1 MEQHKKSLENLDIS
15 GVQNISKDISGAALG
30 ELSLKNLDKNLQIL
44 KEVGVAE
51 ICKAT
56 KIASK
61 NIHSILEKRYE
72 SLSRV
77 HARGF
82 IQILEREYKIDLSAW
97 MKEFDKVCVFKEGVS
112 EEKNQETD
120 PEETAKKPLKVE
132 LDYSINQAN
141 TSLSKKSSKWKPFV
155 LVIGVIVIVLAVVII
170 QNSSSLKEEKERESA
185 IKSGTKKSSFDDAN
199 LAEENKP
206 EPTPKLEEKPKEQD
220 KQEKPKE
227 QDKQEK
233 PKEQDK
239 QEKEAIKEYPNTIY
253 IIPKRDI
260 WVEVIDLNEKK
271 NSFQK
276 VFKKSYSLETKNHR
290 LLLRF
295 GHGHLSLK
303 NNHQEQNYNDSKTR
317 RFLYEPA
324 KGLTLI
330 NEAQYKELQ
339 Q

>member
-1 MEQHKKSLENLDIS
+1 MEQNKKSLENLDLS
-15 GVQNISKDISGAALG
+15 DVQNISKDISGAALE

-97 MKEFDKVCVFKEGVS
+97 MKEFDKACAFKEGVS
-112 EEKNQETD
+112 EEQNQETD
-120 PEETAKKPLKVE
+120 PEEKTKNPLKVE
-132 LDYSINQAN
+132 IDYSINQAN

-155 LVIGVIVIVLAVVII
+155 LVLGVVVIILAVVII
-170 QNSSSLKEEKERESA
+170 QNSSSLKEEREQESA
-185 IKSGTKKSSFDDAN
+185 IKSGTKKNSFNEAN
-199 LAEENKP
+199 PTEENKP

-220 KQEKPKE
+220 KQEK
-227 QDKQEK
+227 
-233 PKEQDK
+233 
-239 QEKEAIKEYPNTIY
+239 EAIKEDPNTIY
-253 IIPKRDI
+253 IIPKKDI
-260 WVEVIDLNEKK
+260 WVEVIDLDEKK

-276 VFKKSYSLETKNHR
+276 VFKKNYSLETKNHR

-303 NNHQEQNYNDSKTR
+303 NNHQEQEYNDGKTK
-317 RFLYEPA
+317 RFLYEPN

>member
-15 GVQNISKDISGAALG
+15 GVQNISKDISGAALE

-97 MKEFDKVCVFKEGVS
+97 MKEFDKVCVFKEGVG
-112 EEKNQETD
+112 EEKNQETN

-141 TSLSKKSSKWKPFV
+141 TSLSKKTSKWKPFV
-155 LVIGVIVIVLAVVII
+155 IVLGVIVIILAVVII
-170 QNSSSLKEEKERESA
+170 QNSSSLKEERGQEST
-185 IKSGTKKSSFDDAN
+185 IKSGTKNTSNEAN
-199 LAEENKP
+199 PTEENKP
-206 EPTPKLEEKPKEQD
+206 EPTPKLEEKHK
-220 KQEKPKE
+220 KQE
-227 QDKQEK
+227 QKQ
-233 PKEQDK
+233 
-239 QEKEAIKEYPNTIY
+239 EAIKENPNTIY
-253 IIPKRDI
+253 IIPKKDV
-260 WVEVIDLNEKK
+260 WVEVVDLDEKK

-276 VFKKSYSLETKNHR
+276 VFKKNYSLETKNHR

-303 NNHQEQNYNDSKTR
+303 SNHQEQDYNDSKTR

-330 NEAQYKELQ
+330 NEVQYKELQ

>member
-1 MEQHKKSLENLDIS
+1 MEQNKKSLENLDLS
-15 GVQNISKDISGAALG
+15 DVQNISKDISGAALE

-44 KEVGVAE
+44 REVGVAE

-72 SLSRV
+72 SLSKV

-97 MKEFDKVCVFKEGVS
+97 MKEFDKVCVFKEGVG
-112 EEKNQETD
+112 EEKNQETNH
-120 PEETAKKPLKVE
+120 EETAKKPLKVE

-141 TSLSKKSSKWKPFV
+141 TSLSKKTSKWKPFV
-155 LVIGVIVIVLAVVII
+155 IVLGVIVIVLVVVII
-170 QNSSSLKEEKERESA
+170 QNSSSLKEEREQESA
-185 IKSGTKKSSFDDAN
+185 IKSGTKKNSFNEAN
-199 LAEENKP
+199 PTEENKP
-206 EPTPKLEEKPKEQD
+206 EPTPKPEEKPKEHD
-220 KQEKPKE
+220 KQG
-227 QDKQEK
+227 
-233 PKEQDK
+233 
-239 QEKEAIKEYPNTIY
+239 KEAIKENPNTIY
-253 IIPKRDI
+253 IIPKKDI
-260 WVEVIDLNEKK
+260 WVEVIDLDEKK

-276 VFKKSYSLETKNHR
+276 VFKKNYSLETKNHR

-303 NNHQEQNYNDSKTR
+303 SNHQEQDYNDSKTR
-317 RFLYEPA
+317 RFLYEPN

>member
-1 MEQHKKSLENLDIS
+1 MEQNKKSLENLDLS
-15 GVQNISKDISGAALG
+15 DVQNISKDISGAALE

-97 MKEFDKVCVFKEGVS
+97 MKEFDKACAFKEGVS
-112 EEKNQETD
+112 EEQNQETD
-120 PEETAKKPLKVE
+120 PEEKTKNPLKVE
-132 LDYSINQAN
+132 IDYSINQAN
-141 TSLSKKSSKWKPFV
+141 TSLSKKSSKRKPFV
-155 LVIGVIVIVLAVVII
+155 LVLGVVVIILAVVII
-170 QNSSSLKEEKERESA
+170 QNSSSLKEEREQESA
-185 IKSGTKKSSFDDAN
+185 IKSGTKKNSFN
-199 LAEENKP
+199 KVNPTEENKP
-206 EPTPKLEEKPKEQD
+206 EPTPKPEAKHKEQD
-220 KQEKPKE
+220 KQG
-227 QDKQEK
+227 
-233 PKEQDK
+233 
-239 QEKEAIKEYPNTIY
+239 KEAIKEDPNTIY
-253 IIPKRDI
+253 IIPKKDI
-260 WVEVIDLNEKK
+260 WVEVVDLDEKK

-276 VFKKSYSLETKNHR
+276 VFKKNYSLETKNHR

-303 NNHQEQNYNDSKTR
+303 NNHQEQEYNDGKTK
-317 RFLYEPA
+317 RFLYEPN

>member
-1 MEQHKKSLENLDIS
+1 MEQNKKSLENLDLS
-15 GVQNISKDISGAALG
+15 DVQNISKDISGAALE

-82 IQILEREYKIDLSAW
+82 IQILEREYKIDLSTW
-97 MKEFDKVCVFKEGVS
+97 MKEFDKVCVFKEGVG
-112 EEKNQETD
+112 EEKNQETN

-155 LVIGVIVIVLAVVII
+155 IVLGVVVIILVVVII
-170 QNSSSLKEEKERESA
+170 QNSSSLKEERGQESA
-185 IKSGTKKSSFDDAN
+185 IKSGTKKNSFNEAN
-199 LAEENKP
+199 PTEENKP
-206 EPTPKLEEKPKEQD
+206 EPTPKLEAKPKEQD
-220 KQEKPKE
+220 KQG
-227 QDKQEK
+227 
-233 PKEQDK
+233 
-239 QEKEAIKEYPNTIY
+239 KEAIKEDPNTIY
-253 IIPKRDI
+253 IIPKKDI
-260 WVEVIDLNEKK
+260 WVEVIDLDEKK

-276 VFKKSYSLETKNHR
+276 VFKKNYSLETKNHR

-295 GHGHLSLK
+295 GHGHLNLK
-303 NNHQEQNYNDSKTR
+303 NNHQEQDYNDSKTR
-317 RFLYEPA
+317 RFLYEPN

>member
-15 GVQNISKDISGAALG
+15 GVQNISKDISGAALE

-97 MKEFDKVCVFKEGVS
+97 MKEFDKVCVFKDGVS

-141 TSLSKKSSKWKPFV
+141 TSLSKKYSKWKPFV

-170 QNSSSLKEEKERESA
+170 QNSSSLKEEKEREST

-206 EPTPKLEEKPKEQD
+206 EPTPKPEEKH
-220 KQEKPKE
+220 
-227 QDKQEK
+227 
-233 PKEQDK
+233 KEQDK

-260 WVEVIDLNEKK
+260 WVEVIDLDEKK

>member
-1 MEQHKKSLENLDIS
+1 MEQNKKSLENLDLS
-15 GVQNISKDISGAALG
+15 DVQNISKDISGAALE

-44 KEVGVAE
+44 REVGVAE

-72 SLSRV
+72 SLSKV

-97 MKEFDKVCVFKEGVS
+97 MKEFDKVCVFKEGVG
-112 EEKNQETD
+112 EEKNQETNH
-120 PEETAKKPLKVE
+120 EETAKKPLKVE

-141 TSLSKKSSKWKPFV
+141 TSLSKKTSKWKPFV
-155 LVIGVIVIVLAVVII
+155 IVLGVIVIVLVVVII
-170 QNSSSLKEEKERESA
+170 QNSSSLKEEREQESA
-185 IKSGTKKSSFDDAN
+185 IKSGTKNSSFN
-199 LAEENKP
+199 EVSPTEEKKL
-206 EPTPKLEEKPKEQD
+206 EPTPKLEEKH
-220 KQEKPKE
+220 
-227 QDKQEK
+227 
-233 PKEQDK
+233 KEQDK
-239 QEKEAIKEYPNTIY
+239 QEKEAIKEDPNTIY
-253 IIPKRDI
+253 IIPKKDI
-260 WVEVIDLNEKK
+260 WVEVIDLDEKK

-276 VFKKSYSLETKNHR
+276 VFKKSYPLEAKNHR

-295 GHGHLSLK
+295 GHGHLILK
-303 NNHQEQNYNDSKTR
+303 NNHQEQDYNDSKTR
-317 RFLYEPA
+317 RFLYEPN

>member
-1 MEQHKKSLENLDIS
+1 MEQHKKSLENLDLS
-15 GVQNISKDISGAALG
+15 GVQNISKDISGAALE

-56 KIASK
+56 RIASK

-155 LVIGVIVIVLAVVII
+155 LVLGVIVIVLAVVII

-185 IKSGTKKSSFDDAN
+185 IKSGTKKNSFNDSN
-199 LAEENKP
+199 LAEENKL
-206 EPTPKLEEKPKEQD
+206 ESTPKLEEKPKEQD
-220 KQEKPKE
+220 KQEK
-227 QDKQEK
+227 
-233 PKEQDK
+233 
-239 QEKEAIKEYPNTIY
+239 EAIKEDPNTIY

-260 WVEVIDLNEKK
+260 WVEVIDLDEKK

-317 RFLYEPA
+317 RFLYEPN

>member
-1 MEQHKKSLENLDIS
+1 MEQHKKSLENLDLS
-15 GVQNISKDISGAALG
+15 DVQNISKDISGAELE

-44 KEVGVAE
+44 KEVGVVE

-112 EEKNQETD
+112 EEQNQETD
-120 PEETAKKPLKVE
+120 HEEKTKNPLKVE
-132 LDYSINQAN
+132 IDYSINQAN

-155 LVIGVIVIVLAVVII
+155 LVLGVIVIVLAVVIV

-185 IKSGTKKSSFDDAN
+185 IKSGTKKSSFNDAN

-220 KQEKPKE
+220 KQEK
-227 QDKQEK
+227 
-233 PKEQDK
+233 
-239 QEKEAIKEYPNTIY
+239 EAIKEDPNTIY

-260 WVEVIDLNEKK
+260 WVEVIDLDEKK

-276 VFKKSYSLETKNHR
+276 VFKKNYSLETKNHR

-303 NNHQEQNYNDSKTR
+303 NNHQEQNYNDSKAR

>member
-1 MEQHKKSLENLDIS
+1 MEQNKKSLENLDLS
-15 GVQNISKDISGAALG
+15 DVQNISKDISGAALE

-44 KEVGVAE
+44 KEVGVTE

-97 MKEFDKVCVFKEGVS
+97 MKEFDKACVFKESVS

-155 LVIGVIVIVLAVVII
+155 IVLGVIVIILVVVII
-170 QNSSSLKEEKERESA
+170 QNSSSLKEEREQESA
-185 IKSGTKKSSFDDAN
+185 IKSGTKKSSSNKASPT
-199 LAEENKP
+199 EEKKL
-206 EPTPKLEEKPKEQD
+206 EPTPKLEEKH
-220 KQEKPKE
+220 
-227 QDKQEK
+227 
-233 PKEQDK
+233 KEQDK
-239 QEKEAIKEYPNTIY
+239 QEKEAIKENPNTIY

-260 WVEVIDLNEKK
+260 WVEVIDLDEKK

>member
-1 MEQHKKSLENLDIS
+1 MEQNKKSLENLDLS
-15 GVQNISKDISGAALG
+15 DVQNISKDISGAALE

-97 MKEFDKVCVFKEGVS
+97 MKEFDKACAFKEGVS
-112 EEKNQETD
+112 EEQNQETD
-120 PEETAKKPLKVE
+120 PEEKTKNPLKVE
-132 LDYSINQAN
+132 IDYSINQAN

-155 LVIGVIVIVLAVVII
+155 LVLGVVVIILAVVII
-170 QNSSSLKEEKERESA
+170 QNGSSLKEERGQESA
-185 IKSGTKKSSFDDAN
+185 IKSGTKKSSFNEAN
-199 LAEENKP
+199 PTEENKP
-206 EPTPKLEEKPKEQD
+206 ELTPKLEEKPKEQD
-220 KQEKPKE
+220 KQEK
-227 QDKQEK
+227 
-233 PKEQDK
+233 
-239 QEKEAIKEYPNTIY
+239 EAIKEDPNTIY
-253 IIPKRDI
+253 IIPKKDI
-260 WVEVIDLNEKK
+260 WVEVIDLDEKK

-276 VFKKSYSLETKNHR
+276 VFKKNYSLETKNHR

-303 NNHQEQNYNDSKTR
+303 NNHQEQEYNDGKTK
-317 RFLYEPA
+317 RFLYEPN

>member
-1 MEQHKKSLENLDIS
+1 MEQNKKSLENLDLS
-15 GVQNISKDISGAALG
+15 DVQNISKDISGAALE

-44 KEVGVAE
+44 REIGVAE

-72 SLSRV
+72 SLSKV

-97 MKEFDKVCVFKEGVS
+97 MKEFDKVCVFKESVS
-112 EEKNQETD
+112 EEQNQETD
-120 PEETAKKPLKVE
+120 PEEKTKNPLKVE
-132 LDYSINQAN
+132 IDYSINQAN

-155 LVIGVIVIVLAVVII
+155 VVLGVVVIILAVVII
-170 QNSSSLKEEKERESA
+170 QNSSSLKEERGQESA
-185 IKSGTKKSSFDDAN
+185 IKSGTKKNSFN
-199 LAEENKP
+199 EVNPTEENKP
-206 EPTPKLEEKPKEQD
+206 EPTPKLEEKL
-220 KQEKPKE
+220 
-227 QDKQEK
+227 
-233 PKEQDK
+233 KEQDK
-239 QEKEAIKEYPNTIY
+239 QEKEAIKEDPNTIY
-253 IIPKRDI
+253 IIPKKDI
-260 WVEVIDLNEKK
+260 WVEVIDLDEKK

-276 VFKKSYSLETKNHR
+276 VFKKNYSLETKNHR

-295 GHGHLSLK
+295 GHGHLNLK
-303 NNHQEQNYNDSKTR
+303 NNHQEQNYNDSKTK
-317 RFLYEPA
+317 RFLYEPN

-330 NEAQYKELQ
+330 NETQYKALQ

>member
-1 MEQHKKSLENLDIS
+1 MEQHKKSLENLDLS
-15 GVQNISKDISGAALG
+15 DVQNISKDISGAALE

-44 KEVGVAE
+44 RE
-51 ICKAT
+51 IGIQEIYKAT

-61 NIHSILEKRYE
+61 NINYILEKRYE

-97 MKEFDKVCVFKEGVS
+97 MKEFDKVCAFKEGVG
-112 EEKNQETD
+112 EEQNQETD
-120 PEETAKKPLKVE
+120 PEEKTKNPLKVE
-132 LDYSINQAN
+132 IDYSINQAN
-141 TSLSKKSSKWKPFV
+141 IKLSKGLSKWKPFV
-155 LVIGVIVIVLAVVII
+155 IVLGVIVIILAVVII
-170 QNSSSLKEEKERESA
+170 QNSSSLKEERGQESA
-185 IKSGTKKSSFDDAN
+185 IKSGTKKSSFNKAN
-199 LAEENKP
+199 PTEENKP
-206 EPTPKLEEKPKEQD
+206 EPTPKLEEKL
-220 KQEKPKE
+220 
-227 QDKQEK
+227 
-233 PKEQDK
+233 KEQDK
-239 QEKEAIKEYPNTIY
+239 QEKEAIKEDPNTIY

-260 WVEVIDLNEKK
+260 WVEVIDLDEKK

-276 VFKKSYSLETKNHR
+276 VFKKNYSLETKNHR

-303 NNHQEQNYNDSKTR
+303 NNHQEQEYNDGKTK
-317 RFLYEPA
+317 RFLYEPN

>member
-1 MEQHKKSLENLDIS
+1 MEQNKKSLENLDLS
-15 GVQNISKDISGAALG
+15 DVQNISKDISGAALE

-44 KEVGVAE
+44 KEVGVVE

-61 NIHSILEKRYE
+61 NINYILEKRYE

-77 HARGF
+77 HAKGF

-97 MKEFDKVCVFKEGVS
+97 MKEFDKACAFKEGVS
-112 EEKNQETD
+112 EEQNQETD

-155 LVIGVIVIVLAVVII
+155 LVLVVVVIILAVVII
-170 QNSSSLKEEKERESA
+170 QNSSSLKEERGQEST
-185 IKSGTKKSSFDDAN
+185 IKSGTKKNYFNKAN
-199 LAEENKP
+199 PTEENKP

-220 KQEKPKE
+220 KQEK
-227 QDKQEK
+227 
-233 PKEQDK
+233 
-239 QEKEAIKEYPNTIY
+239 EAIKEDPNTIY
-253 IIPKRDI
+253 IIPKKDI
-260 WVEVIDLNEKK
+260 WVEVIDLDEKK

-276 VFKKSYSLETKNHR
+276 VFKKSYPLEAKNHR

-295 GHGHLSLK
+295 GHGHLILK
-303 NNHQEQNYNDSKTR
+303 NNHQEQDYNDGKTR
-317 RFLYEPA
+317 RFLYEPN

>member
-1 MEQHKKSLENLDIS
+1 MEQNKKSLENLDLS
-15 GVQNISKDISGAALG
+15 DVQNISKDISGAALE

-97 MKEFDKVCVFKEGVS
+97 MKEFDKVCAFKEGVS
-112 EEKNQETD
+112 EEQNQETD
-120 PEETAKKPLKVE
+120 PEEKTKNPLKVE
-132 LDYSINQAN
+132 IDYSINQAN

-155 LVIGVIVIVLAVVII
+155 VVLGVVVIILAVVTI
-170 QNSSSLKEEKERESA
+170 QNSSSLKEERGQESA
-185 IKSGTKKSSFDDAN
+185 IKSGTKKNSFNKAN
-199 LAEENKP
+199 PTEENKP

-220 KQEKPKE
+220 KQEK
-227 QDKQEK
+227 
-233 PKEQDK
+233 
-239 QEKEAIKEYPNTIY
+239 EAIKEDPNTIY
-253 IIPKRDI
+253 IIPKKDI
-260 WVEVIDLNEKK
+260 WVEVVDLDEKK

-276 VFKKSYSLETKNHR
+276 VFKKNYSLETKNHR

-303 NNHQEQNYNDSKTR
+303 NNHQEQEYNDGKTK
-317 RFLYEPA
+317 RFLYEPN

>member
-15 GVQNISKDISGAALG
+15 GVQNISKDISGAALE

-44 KEVGVAE
+44 KEVGVTE

-155 LVIGVIVIVLAVVII
+155 LVIGVIVIVLAVIII

-185 IKSGTKKSSFDDAN
+185 IKSGTKNTFNEAN

-206 EPTPKLEEKPKEQD
+206 EPTPKLE
-220 KQEKPKE
+220 
-227 QDKQEK
+227 EK

-260 WVEVIDLNEKK
+260 WVEVIDLDEKK

>member
-15 GVQNISKDISGAALG
+15 GVQNISKDISGATLE

-44 KEVGVAE
+44 KEVGVTE

-155 LVIGVIVIVLAVVII
+155 LVIGVIVIVLGVVII

-220 KQEKPKE
+220 KQEK
-227 QDKQEK
+227 
-233 PKEQDK
+233 
-239 QEKEAIKEYPNTIY
+239 EAIKEYPNTIY

-260 WVEVIDLNEKK
+260 WVEVIDLDEKK

-303 NNHQEQNYNDSKTR
+303 NNHQEQNYNDNKTR

>member
-1 MEQHKKSLENLDIS
+1 MEQNKKSLENLDIS
-15 GVQNISKDISGAALG
+15 DVQNISKDISGAALE

-44 KEVGVAE
+44 REIGIQE

-56 KIASK
+56 RIASK

-82 IQILEREYKIDLSAW
+82 IQILEREYKIDLSTW
-97 MKEFDKVCVFKEGVS
+97 MKEFDKACAFKESMG
-112 EEKNQETD
+112 EEQNQETN

-141 TSLSKKSSKWKPFV
+141 TSLSKKTSKWKPFV
-155 LVIGVIVIVLAVVII
+155 LVLGVIVIILAVVII
-170 QNSSSLKEEKERESA
+170 QNSSSLKEEREQESA
-185 IKSGTKKSSFDDAN
+185 IKSGTKKSSSNKAN
-199 LAEENKP
+199 PTEENKL
-206 EPTPKLEEKPKEQD
+206 EPTPKLEEKPT
-220 KQEKPKE
+220 
-227 QDKQEK
+227 
-233 PKEQDK
+233 EQDK
-239 QEKEAIKEYPNTIY
+239 QEKEAIKENPNTIY

-260 WVEVIDLNEKK
+260 WVEVIDLDEKK

-276 VFKKSYSLETKNHR
+276 VFKKNYPLETKNHR

-303 NNHQEQNYNDSKTR
+303 SNHQKQDYNDSKTR
-317 RFLYEPA
+317 WFLYEPN

>member
-1 MEQHKKSLENLDIS
+1 MEQNKKSLENLDLS
-15 GVQNISKDISGAALG
+15 DVQNISKDISGAALE

-97 MKEFDKVCVFKEGVS
+97 MKEFDKACAFKEGVS
-112 EEKNQETD
+112 EEQNQETD
-120 PEETAKKPLKVE
+120 PEEKTKNPLKVE
-132 LDYSINQAN
+132 IDYSINQAN

-155 LVIGVIVIVLAVVII
+155 LVLGVIVIVLAVVII

-199 LAEENKP
+199 LAEENKL
-206 EPTPKLEEKPKEQD
+206 EPTPKLE
-220 KQEKPKE
+220 
-227 QDKQEK
+227 EK

-260 WVEVIDLNEKK
+260 WVEVIDLDEKK

-317 RFLYEPA
+317 RFLYEPN

>member
-1 MEQHKKSLENLDIS
+1 MEQNKKSLENLDLS
-15 GVQNISKDISGAALG
+15 DVQNISKDISGAALE

-97 MKEFDKVCVFKEGVS
+97 VKEFDKVCVFKEGVG
-112 EEKNQETD
+112 EEQKQETS

-141 TSLSKKSSKWKPFV
+141 TSLSKKSSKWKPFILV
-155 LVIGVIVIVLAVVII
+155 LGVVVIVLAVVII
-170 QNSSSLKEEKERESA
+170 QNSSSLKEERGQESA
-185 IKSGTKKSSFDDAN
+185 IKSGTKKSSFNEAN
-199 LAEENKP
+199 PTEENKP
-206 EPTPKLEEKPKEQD
+206 EPTPKLEEKPKEHD
-220 KQEKPKE
+220 KQG
-227 QDKQEK
+227 
-233 PKEQDK
+233 
-239 QEKEAIKEYPNTIY
+239 KEAIKENPNTIY
-253 IIPKRDI
+253 IIPKKDI
-260 WVEVIDLNEKK
+260 WVEVIDLDEKK

-276 VFKKSYSLETKNHR
+276 VFKKNYSLETKNHR

-295 GHGHLSLK
+295 GHGHLNLK
-303 NNHQEQNYNDSKTR
+303 NNHQEQDYNDGKTR
-317 RFLYEPA
+317 RFLYEPN

>member
-1 MEQHKKSLENLDIS
+1 MEQNKKSLEKLDLS
-15 GVQNISKDISGAALG
+15 DVQNISKDISGAALE

-97 MKEFDKVCVFKEGVS
+97 MKEFDKVCVFKEGVG
-112 EEKNQETD
+112 EEKNQETS

-155 LVIGVIVIVLAVVII
+155 LVLGVVVIILVVVII
-170 QNSSSLKEEKERESA
+170 QNSSSLKEERGQESA
-185 IKSGTKKSSFDDAN
+185 IKSGTKKNSFNEAN
-199 LAEENKP
+199 PTEENKP
-206 EPTPKLEEKPKEQD
+206 EPTPKPKE
-220 KQEKPKE
+220 KQEKQEKQTE
-227 QDKQEK
+227 HDKQG
-233 PKEQDK
+233 
-239 QEKEAIKEYPNTIY
+239 KEAIKENPNTIY

-260 WVEVIDLNEKK
+260 WVEVVDLDEKK

-276 VFKKSYSLETKNHR
+276 VFKKNYSLETKNHR

-303 NNHQEQNYNDSKTR
+303 NNHQEQDYNDSKTR
-317 RFLYEPA
+317 RFLYEPN

>member
-1 MEQHKKSLENLDIS
+1 MEQNKKSLENLDLS
-15 GVQNISKDISGAALG
+15 DVQNISKDISGAALE

-97 MKEFDKVCVFKEGVS
+97 MKEFDKACAFKEGVS
-112 EEKNQETD
+112 EEQNQKTD
-120 PEETAKKPLKVE
+120 PEEKTKNPLKVE
-132 LDYSINQAN
+132 IDYSINQAN

-155 LVIGVIVIVLAVVII
+155 LVLGVVVIILAVVII
-170 QNSSSLKEEKERESA
+170 QNSSSLKEERGQESA
-185 IKSGTKKSSFDDAN
+185 IKSGTKKNSFN
-199 LAEENKP
+199 KVNPTEENKP
-206 EPTPKLEEKPKEQD
+206 EPTPKPE
-220 KQEKPKE
+220 
-227 QDKQEK
+227 EK

-239 QEKEAIKEYPNTIY
+239 QEKEAIKEDPNTIY
-253 IIPKRDI
+253 IIPKKDI
-260 WVEVIDLNEKK
+260 WVEVIDLDEKK

-276 VFKKSYSLETKNHR
+276 VFKKNYSLETKNHR

-303 NNHQEQNYNDSKTR
+303 NNHQEQDYNDGKTK
-317 RFLYEPA
+317 RFLYEPN

>member
-1 MEQHKKSLENLDIS
+1 MEQNKKSLENLDLS
-15 GVQNISKDISGAALG
+15 DVQNISKDISGATLE

-44 KEVGVAE
+44 REIGVAE

-97 MKEFDKVCVFKEGVS
+97 MKEFDKVCVFKESVG
-112 EEKNQETD
+112 EEKNQETN

-155 LVIGVIVIVLAVVII
+155 LVLGVIVIILVVVII
-170 QNSSSLKEEKERESA
+170 QNSSSLKEERGQESA
-185 IKSGTKKSSFDDAN
+185 IKSGTKKNSFNKAN
-199 LAEENKP
+199 LAEENKL
-206 EPTPKLEEKPKEQD
+206 EPTPKPEE
-220 KQEKPKE
+220 
-227 QDKQEK
+227 KQEK

-239 QEKEAIKEYPNTIY
+239 QEKEAIKEDPNAIY
-253 IIPKRDI
+253 IIPKKDV
-260 WVEVIDLNEKK
+260 WVEVIDLDEKK

-276 VFKKSYSLETKNHR
+276 VFKKNYSLETKNHR

-303 NNHQEQNYNDSKTR
+303 NNHQEQEYNDGKTR
-317 RFLYEPA
+317 RFLYEPN

-339 Q
+339 R

>member
-1 MEQHKKSLENLDIS
+1 MEQNKKSLENLDLS
-15 GVQNISKDISGAALG
+15 DVQNVSKDISGAALE

-61 NIHSILEKRYE
+61 NIRSILEKRYE
-72 SLSRV
+72 SLSKV

-97 MKEFDKVCVFKEGVS
+97 MKEFDKACTFKEGVS
-112 EEKNQETD
+112 EEQNQETD
-120 PEETAKKPLKVE
+120 PEEKTKNPLKVE
-132 LDYSINQAN
+132 IDYSINQAN
-141 TSLSKKSSKWKPFV
+141 ISLSKKSSKWKPFV
-155 LVIGVIVIVLAVVII
+155 VVLGVVVIILAVVII
-170 QNSSSLKEEKERESA
+170 QNSSSLKEERGQESA
-185 IKSGTKKSSFDDAN
+185 IKSGTKKSFFNKAN
-199 LAEENKP
+199 PTEKNKP

-220 KQEKPKE
+220 KQEK
-227 QDKQEK
+227 
-233 PKEQDK
+233 
-239 QEKEAIKEYPNTIY
+239 EAIKEDPNTIY
-253 IIPKRDI
+253 IIPKKDI
-260 WVEVIDLNEKK
+260 WVEVVDLDEKK

-276 VFKKSYSLETKNHR
+276 VFKKNYSLETKNHR

-303 NNHQEQNYNDSKTR
+303 NNHQEQEYNDGKTK
-317 RFLYEPA
+317 RFLYEPN

>member
-1 MEQHKKSLENLDIS
+1 MEQNKKSLENLDLS
-15 GVQNISKDISGAALG
+15 DVQNISKDISGAALE

-97 MKEFDKVCVFKEGVS
+97 MKEFDKACTFKEGVS
-112 EEKNQETD
+112 EEQNQETD
-120 PEETAKKPLKVE
+120 PEETTKNPLKVE
-132 LDYSINQAN
+132 IDYSINQAN

-155 LVIGVIVIVLAVVII
+155 VVLGVVVIILAVVII
-170 QNSSSLKEEKERESA
+170 QNSSSLKEERGQESA
-185 IKSGTKKSSFDDAN
+185 IKSGTKKNSFN
-199 LAEENKP
+199 KVNPTEENKP
-206 EPTPKLEEKPKEQD
+206 EPTPKPE
-220 KQEKPKE
+220 
-227 QDKQEK
+227 EK

-239 QEKEAIKEYPNTIY
+239 QEKEAIKEDPNTIY
-253 IIPKRDI
+253 IIPKKDI
-260 WVEVIDLNEKK
+260 WVEVVDLDEKK

-276 VFKKSYSLETKNHR
+276 VFKKNYSLETKNHR

-303 NNHQEQNYNDSKTR
+303 NNHQEQEYNDGKTK
-317 RFLYEPA
+317 RFLYEPN

>member
-1 MEQHKKSLENLDIS
+1 MEQNKKSLENLDLS
-15 GVQNISKDISGAALG
+15 DVQNISKDISGAALE

-97 MKEFDKVCVFKEGVS
+97 MKEFDKACAFKEGVS
-112 EEKNQETD
+112 EEQNQETD
-120 PEETAKKPLKVE
+120 PEEKTKNPLKVE
-132 LDYSINQAN
+132 IDYSINQAN

-155 LVIGVIVIVLAVVII
+155 VVLGVIVIVLAVVII
-170 QNSSSLKEEKERESA
+170 QNSSSLKEEREQESA
-185 IKSGTKKSSFDDAN
+185 IKSGTKRSSFNNAN

-220 KQEKPKE
+220 KQEKE
-227 QDKQEK
+227 V
-233 PKEQDK
+233 
-239 QEKEAIKEYPNTIY
+239 IKEDPNTIY
-253 IIPKRDI
+253 IIPKKDV
-260 WVEVIDLNEKK
+260 WVEVIDLDEKK

-276 VFKKSYSLETKNHR
+276 VFKKNYSLETKNHR

-295 GHGHLSLK
+295 GHGHLNLK
-303 NNHQEQNYNDSKTR
+303 NNHQEQEYNDGKTR
-317 RFLYEPA
+317 RFLYEPN

>member
-15 GVQNISKDISGAALG
+15 GVQNISKDISGAALE

-44 KEVGVAE
+44 KEVGVTE

-82 IQILEREYKIDLSAW
+82 IQILEREYKMDLSAW

-141 TSLSKKSSKWKPFV
+141 TSLSKKTSKWKPFV
-155 LVIGVIVIVLAVVII
+155 LVLGVIVIILAVVII
-170 QNSSSLKEEKERESA
+170 QNSSSLKEEREQESA
-185 IKSGTKKSSFDDAN
+185 IKSGTKKSSSNKAN
-199 LAEENKP
+199 PTEENKL
-206 EPTPKLEEKPKEQD
+206 EPTPKLEEKPT
-220 KQEKPKE
+220 
-227 QDKQEK
+227 
-233 PKEQDK
+233 EQDK
-239 QEKEAIKEYPNTIY
+239 QEKEAIKENPNTIY

-260 WVEVIDLNEKK
+260 WVEVIDLDEKK

-276 VFKKSYSLETKNHR
+276 VFKKNYPLETKNHR

-303 NNHQEQNYNDSKTR
+303 SNHQKQDYNDSKTR
-317 RFLYEPA
+317 RFLYEPN

>member
-1 MEQHKKSLENLDIS
+1 MEQNKKSLENLDLS
-15 GVQNISKDISGAALG
+15 DVQNISKDISGAALE

-97 MKEFDKVCVFKEGVS
+97 MKEFDKACTFKEGVS
-112 EEKNQETD
+112 EEQNQETD
-120 PEETAKKPLKVE
+120 PEEKTKNPLKVE
-132 LDYSINQAN
+132 IDYSINQAN

-155 LVIGVIVIVLAVVII
+155 LVLGVVVIILAVVII
-170 QNSSSLKEEKERESA
+170 QNSSSLKEERGQESA
-185 IKSGTKKSSFDDAN
+185 IKSGTKKSFFNKAN
-199 LAEENKP
+199 PTEENKP

-220 KQEKPKE
+220 KQEK
-227 QDKQEK
+227 
-233 PKEQDK
+233 
-239 QEKEAIKEYPNTIY
+239 EAIKEDPNTIY
-253 IIPKRDI
+253 IIPKKDI
-260 WVEVIDLNEKK
+260 WVEVIDLDEKK

-276 VFKKSYSLETKNHR
+276 VFKKNYSLETKNHR

-303 NNHQEQNYNDSKTR
+303 NNHQEQEYNDGKTK
-317 RFLYEPA
+317 RFLYEPN

>member
-1 MEQHKKSLENLDIS
+1 MEQNKKSLENLDLS
-15 GVQNISKDISGAALG
+15 DVQNISKDISGAALE

-44 KEVGVAE
+44 KEVGAAE

-97 MKEFDKVCVFKEGVS
+97 MKEFDKVCVFKEGVG
-112 EEKNQETD
+112 EEKNQETS

-155 LVIGVIVIVLAVVII
+155 IVLGVIVIVLVVVII
-170 QNSSSLKEEKERESA
+170 QNSSSLREERGQEST
-185 IKSGTKKSSFDDAN
+185 IKSGTKNTFNKAN
-199 LAEENKP
+199 PTEENKP
-206 EPTPKLEEKPKEQD
+206 ETTPKLEEKHKEQD
-220 KQEKPKE
+220 KPEKK
-227 QDKQEK
+227 
-233 PKEQDK
+233 
-239 QEKEAIKEYPNTIY
+239 AIKEDPNTIY
-253 IIPKRDI
+253 IIPKKDI
-260 WVEVIDLNEKK
+260 WVEVIDLDEKK

-276 VFKKSYSLETKNHR
+276 VFKKNYPLETKNHR

-303 NNHQEQNYNDSKTR
+303 NNHQEQDYNDSKTR
-317 RFLYEPA
+317 RFLYEPN

-330 NEAQYKELQ
+330 NEVQYKELQ

>member
-1 MEQHKKSLENLDIS
+1 MEQNKKSLENLDLS
-15 GVQNISKDISGAALG
+15 DVQNISKDISGAALE

-56 KIASK
+56 RIASK

-97 MKEFDKVCVFKEGVS
+97 MKEFDKACTFKEGVN
-112 EEKNQETD
+112 EEQNQETD
-120 PEETAKKPLKVE
+120 PEEKTKNPLKVE
-132 LDYSINQAN
+132 IDYSINQAN

-155 LVIGVIVIVLAVVII
+155 LVLGVVVIILAVVII
-170 QNSSSLKEEKERESA
+170 QNSSSLKEERGQESA
-185 IKSGTKKSSFDDAN
+185 IKSGTKKNSFNKAN
-199 LAEENKP
+199 PTEENKP
-206 EPTPKLEEKPKEQD
+206 ESTPKLEEKPKEQD
-220 KQEKPKE
+220 KQEK
-227 QDKQEK
+227 
-233 PKEQDK
+233 
-239 QEKEAIKEYPNTIY
+239 EAIKEDPNTIY
-253 IIPKRDI
+253 IIPKKDI
-260 WVEVIDLNEKK
+260 WVEVIDLDEKK

-276 VFKKSYSLETKNHR
+276 VFKKNYSLETKNHR

-303 NNHQEQNYNDSKTR
+303 NNHQEQEYNDGKTK
-317 RFLYEPA
+317 RFLYEPN

-330 NEAQYKELQ
+330 NETQYKELQ

>member
-1 MEQHKKSLENLDIS
+1 MEQNKKSLENLDLS
-15 GVQNISKDISGAALG
+15 DVQNISKDISGAALE

-61 NIHSILEKRYE
+61 NIHSILEKHYE

-97 MKEFDKVCVFKEGVS
+97 MKEFDKACTFKEGAS
-112 EEKNQETD
+112 EEQNQETD
-120 PEETAKKPLKVE
+120 PEETTKNPLKVE
-132 LDYSINQAN
+132 IDYSINQAN

-155 LVIGVIVIVLAVVII
+155 VVLGVVVIILAVVII
-170 QNSSSLKEEKERESA
+170 QNSSSLKEERGQESA
-185 IKSGTKKSSFDDAN
+185 IKSGTKKNSFN
-199 LAEENKP
+199 KVNPTEENKL
-206 EPTPKLEEKPKEQD
+206 EPTPKLEEKPT
-220 KQEKPKE
+220 
-227 QDKQEK
+227 
-233 PKEQDK
+233 EQDK
-239 QEKEAIKEYPNTIY
+239 QEKEAIKEDPNTIY
-253 IIPKRDI
+253 IIPKKDI
-260 WVEVIDLNEKK
+260 WVEVIDLDEKK

-276 VFKKSYSLETKNHR
+276 VFKKNYSLETKNHR

-295 GHGHLSLK
+295 EHGHLSLK
-303 NNHQEQNYNDSKTR
+303 NNHQEQEYNDGKTK
-317 RFLYEPA
+317 RFLYEPN

>member
-1 MEQHKKSLENLDIS
+1 MEQNKKSLENLDLS
-15 GVQNISKDISGAALG
+15 DVQNISKDISGAALE

-44 KEVGVAE
+44 REIGVAE

-72 SLSRV
+72 SLSKV

-112 EEKNQETD
+112 EEQNQETD
-120 PEETAKKPLKVE
+120 PEEKTKNPLKVE
-132 LDYSINQAN
+132 IDYSINQAN

-155 LVIGVIVIVLAVVII
+155 VVLGVVVIILAVVII
-170 QNSSSLKEEKERESA
+170 QNSSSLKEERGQESA
-185 IKSGTKKSSFDDAN
+185 IKSGTKKNSFN
-199 LAEENKP
+199 EVNPTEENKP

-220 KQEKPKE
+220 R
-227 QDKQEK
+227 
-233 PKEQDK
+233 
-239 QEKEAIKEYPNTIY
+239 QEKEAIKENPNTIY
-253 IIPKRDI
+253 IIPKKDV
-260 WVEVIDLNEKK
+260 WVEVIDLDEKK

-276 VFKKSYSLETKNHR
+276 VFKKNYSLETKNHR

-303 NNHQEQNYNDSKTR
+303 NNHQEQNYNDNKTR
-317 RFLYEPA
+317 RFLYEPN

-339 Q
+339 R

>member
-1 MEQHKKSLENLDIS
+1 MEQNKKSLENLDLS
-15 GVQNISKDISGAALG
+15 DVQNVSKDISGAALE
-30 ELSLKNLDKNLQIL
+30 ELSLKTLDKNLQIL

-97 MKEFDKVCVFKEGVS
+97 VKEFDKVCVFKEGVG
-112 EEKNQETD
+112 EEQKQETS

-155 LVIGVIVIVLAVVII
+155 IVLGVVVIILVVVII
-170 QNSSSLKEEKERESA
+170 QNSSSLKEEREQESA
-185 IKSGTKKSSFDDAN
+185 IKPDTKNSSFN
-199 LAEENKP
+199 EVSPTEENKP
-206 EPTPKLEEKPKEQD
+206 EPTPKPEEKHKEHD
-220 KQEKPKE
+220 KQG
-227 QDKQEK
+227 
-233 PKEQDK
+233 
-239 QEKEAIKEYPNTIY
+239 KEAIKENPNTIY
-253 IIPKRDI
+253 IIPKKDI
-260 WVEVIDLNEKK
+260 WVEVIDLDEKK

-276 VFKKSYSLETKNHR
+276 VFKKNYSLETKNHR

-303 NNHQEQNYNDSKTR
+303 NNHQEQEYNDSKTR
-317 RFLYEPA
+317 RFLYEPN

-330 NEAQYKELQ
+330 NEAQYKAIQ

>member
-1 MEQHKKSLENLDIS
+1 MEQHKKSLENLDLS
-15 GVQNISKDISGAALG
+15 DVQNISKDISGAALE

-44 KEVGVAE
+44 REIGVAE

-61 NIHSILEKRYE
+61 NIRSILEKRYE
-72 SLSRV
+72 SLSKV

-82 IQILEREYKIDLSAW
+82 IQILEREYKMDLSAW

-112 EEKNQETD
+112 KEKNQETD

-155 LVIGVIVIVLAVVII
+155 LVLGVIVIVLVVVII

-185 IKSGTKKSSFDDAN
+185 IKSGTKKNSFNEAN
-199 LAEENKP
+199 PTEENKP
-206 EPTPKLEEKPKEQD
+206 EPTPKLEAKHK
-220 KQEKPKE
+220 KQE
-227 QDKQEK
+227 QKQ
-233 PKEQDK
+233 
-239 QEKEAIKEYPNTIY
+239 EAIKENPNTIY

-260 WVEVIDLNEKK
+260 WVEVVDLDEKK

-276 VFKKSYSLETKNHR
+276 VFKKNYPLETKNHR

-303 NNHQEQNYNDSKTR
+303 NNHQEQDYNDSKTR
-317 RFLYEPA
+317 RFLYEPN

>member
-15 GVQNISKDISGAALG
+15 GVQNISKDISGAALE

-44 KEVGVAE
+44 KEVGVTE

-141 TSLSKKSSKWKPFV
+141 TSLSKKTSKWKPFV
-155 LVIGVIVIVLAVVII
+155 LVLGVIVIVLVVVII
-170 QNSSSLKEEKERESA
+170 QNSSSLKEERGQESA
-185 IKSGTKKSSFDDAN
+185 IKSGTKNTFNEAN
-199 LAEENKP
+199 PTEENKP
-206 EPTPKLEEKPKEQD
+206 ETMPKLEEKHKEQEQ
-220 KQEKPKE
+220 KQ
-227 QDKQEK
+227 
-233 PKEQDK
+233 
-239 QEKEAIKEYPNTIY
+239 EAIKENPNTIY

-260 WVEVIDLNEKK
+260 WVEVIDLDEKK

-276 VFKKSYSLETKNHR
+276 VFKKNYSLETKNHR

-303 NNHQEQNYNDSKTR
+303 NNHQEQEYNDSKTR
-317 RFLYEPA
+317 RFLYEPN

>member
-1 MEQHKKSLENLDIS
+1 MEQNKKSLENLDIS
-15 GVQNISKDISGAALG
+15 DVQNISKDISGAALE

-44 KEVGVAE
+44 REVGVAE

-97 MKEFDKVCVFKEGVS
+97 MKEFDKVCVFKEGVG
-112 EEKNQETD
+112 EEQNQETD
-120 PEETAKKPLKVE
+120 PEEKTKNPLKVE
-132 LDYSINQAN
+132 IDYSINQAN

-155 LVIGVIVIVLAVVII
+155 LVLGVIVIVLAVVII
-170 QNSSSLKEEKERESA
+170 QNSSSLKEERGQEST
-185 IKSGTKKSSFDDAN
+185 IKSGTKKNSFNKAN
-199 LAEENKP
+199 PTEENKP
-206 EPTPKLEEKPKEQD
+206 EPTPKLEEKPKEHD
-220 KQEKPKE
+220 KQG
-227 QDKQEK
+227 
-233 PKEQDK
+233 
-239 QEKEAIKEYPNTIY
+239 KEAIKENPNTIY

-260 WVEVIDLNEKK
+260 WVEVIDLDEKK

-276 VFKKSYSLETKNHR
+276 VFKKNYSLETKNHR

-303 NNHQEQNYNDSKTR
+303 SNYQEQDYNDSKTR
-317 RFLYEPA
+317 RFLYEPN

>member
-1 MEQHKKSLENLDIS
+1 MEQNKKSLENLDLS
-15 GVQNISKDISGAALG
+15 DVQNISKDISGAALE

-97 MKEFDKVCVFKEGVS
+97 MKEFDKVCVFKEGVG
-112 EEKNQETD
+112 EEKNQETN

-155 LVIGVIVIVLAVVII
+155 LVLGVVVIILAVVII
-170 QNSSSLKEEKERESA
+170 QNSSSLKEERGQESA
-185 IKSGTKKSSFDDAN
+185 IKSSTKKNSFN
-199 LAEENKP
+199 KVNPTEENKP

-220 KQEKPKE
+220 KQEK
-227 QDKQEK
+227 
-233 PKEQDK
+233 
-239 QEKEAIKEYPNTIY
+239 EAIKEDPNTIY
-253 IIPKRDI
+253 IIPKKDI
-260 WVEVIDLNEKK
+260 WVEVIDLDEKK

-276 VFKKSYSLETKNHR
+276 VFKKNYSLETKNHR

-303 NNHQEQNYNDSKTR
+303 NNHQEQDYNDSKTR
-317 RFLYEPA
+317 RFLYEPN

>member
-1 MEQHKKSLENLDIS
+1 MEQNKKSLENLDLS
-15 GVQNISKDISGAALG
+15 DVQNISKDISGAALE

-61 NIHSILEKRYE
+61 NIRSILEKRYE

-97 MKEFDKVCVFKEGVS
+97 MKEFDKACTFKEGVS
-112 EEKNQETD
+112 EEQNQETD
-120 PEETAKKPLKVE
+120 PEEKTKNPLKVE
-132 LDYSINQAN
+132 IDYSINQAN

-155 LVIGVIVIVLAVVII
+155 LVLGVVVIVLAVVII
-170 QNSSSLKEEKERESA
+170 QKSSSLKEERGQEGA
-185 IKSGTKKSSFDDAN
+185 IKSGTKKNSFNKAN
-199 LAEENKP
+199 PTEENKP

-220 KQEKPKE
+220 KQEK
-227 QDKQEK
+227 
-233 PKEQDK
+233 
-239 QEKEAIKEYPNTIY
+239 EAIKEDPNTIY
-253 IIPKRDI
+253 IIPKKDI
-260 WVEVIDLNEKK
+260 WVEVVDLDEKK

-276 VFKKSYSLETKNHR
+276 VFKKNYSLETKNHR

-303 NNHQEQNYNDSKTR
+303 NNHQEQEYNDGKTK
-317 RFLYEPA
+317 RFLYEPN

>member
-1 MEQHKKSLENLDIS
+1 MEQNKKSLENLDIS
-15 GVQNISKDISGAALG
+15 DVQNISKDISGAALE

-44 KEVGVAE
+44 REIGVAE

-61 NIHSILEKRYE
+61 NIRSILEKRYE
-72 SLSRV
+72 SLSKV

-97 MKEFDKVCVFKEGVS
+97 MKEFDKVCVFKEGVG
-112 EEKNQETD
+112 EEKNQETN

-155 LVIGVIVIVLAVVII
+155 LVLGVVVIILVVVII
-170 QNSSSLKEEKERESA
+170 QNSSSLKEEREQESA
-185 IKSGTKKSSFDDAN
+185 IKPDTKNSSFN
-199 LAEENKP
+199 EVSPTEEKKL
-206 EPTPKLEEKPKEQD
+206 EPTPKLEAKHKEQD
-220 KQEKPKE
+220 KQG
-227 QDKQEK
+227 
-233 PKEQDK
+233 
-239 QEKEAIKEYPNTIY
+239 KEAIKEDPNTIY
-253 IIPKRDI
+253 IIPKKDI
-260 WVEVIDLNEKK
+260 WVEVIDLDEKK

-276 VFKKSYSLETKNHR
+276 VFKKNYSLETKNHR

-295 GHGHLSLK
+295 GHGHLILK
-303 NNHQEQNYNDSKTR
+303 NNHQEQDYNDSKTR
-317 RFLYEPA
+317 RFLYEPN

>member
-1 MEQHKKSLENLDIS
+1 MEQNKKSLENLDLS
-15 GVQNISKDISGAALG
+15 DVQNISKDISGTALE

-97 MKEFDKVCVFKEGVS
+97 VKEFDKVCVFKEGVG
-112 EEKNQETD
+112 EEKNQETN

-155 LVIGVIVIVLAVVII
+155 IVLGVIVIILVVIII
-170 QNSSSLKEEKERESA
+170 QNSSSLKEERGQESA
-185 IKSGTKKSSFDDAN
+185 IKSGTKNTFNEAN
-199 LAEENKP
+199 PTEENKP
-206 EPTPKLEEKPKEQD
+206 ETTPKLEEKHKEQEQ
-220 KQEKPKE
+220 KQ
-227 QDKQEK
+227 
-233 PKEQDK
+233 
-239 QEKEAIKEYPNTIY
+239 EAIKENPNTIY
-253 IIPKRDI
+253 IIPKKDV
-260 WVEVIDLNEKK
+260 WVEMIDLDEKK

-276 VFKKSYSLETKNHR
+276 VFKKNYPLETKNHR

-303 NNHQEQNYNDSKTR
+303 NNHQKQDYNDSKTR